1 MHLYMEVILRTVSAL
16 LILLLIAKWHGK
28 QTVSN
33 MTFHDFATAITMGAI
48 AANLA
53 FNEKVPVKYLILC
66 LFILSLT
73 SVGLSWLS
81 LKSTTARK
89 WIAGSPTVVIEHGKI
104 LDDNLRKLKFTLD
117 SLNQSLR
124 QKDIFDI
131 SEVDYAIL
139 ETNGRLSVKKKEE
152 YLNVTRKDLKL
163 RSSKSTF
170 PVELIMDGKILEKNV
185 SENGISK
192 DWLLSHI
199 RKKGKKI
206 EDVFYG
212 VKSSNGKLYLDFY
225 HDGIAAPVDKE

>member
-1 MHLYMEVILRTVSAL
+1 MQLYMEIILRTVSAL

-53 FNEKVPVKYLILC
+53 FNEKVPAKYLILC
-66 LFILSLT
+66 LVILTLT

-81 LKSTTARK
+81 LKSTIARK

-104 LDDNLRKLKFTLD
+104 LDDNMRKLKFTLD

-131 SEVDYAIL
+131 AEVDYAIL

-163 RSSKSTF
+163 RSSKSIF
-170 PVELIMDGKILEKNV
+170 PVELIMDGKIIEKNV
-185 SENGISK
+185 GDNGISK
-192 DWLLSHI
+192 EWLLSHI
-199 RKKGKKI
+199 SKKGKKI

-225 HDGIAAPVDKE
+225 HDGIHSPVDKE